1 MTLFLAGIGIVLLGG
16 FGALV
21 AGLLGRR
28 GSAVAAGGA
37 VVGGLLAVAPALAV
51 LLGRPVESLHLPW
64 SMPGG
69 AFRLSLDPLSA
80 VFLLPTLLLSALAA
94 VYGVE
99 YLDSCRSPRR
109 LGVAWCAFD
118 LLAASMALV
127 LTAGNGLLFLLAWEV
142 MALASF
148 VLVVFE
154 HEKREVRRAGWT
166 YLVATHLG
174 TAALLAML
182 ALMGGAAGS
191 FDFAEFARVAASQA
205 GLPDLLFVLALIGFG
220 TKAGFMPLH
229 IWLPEAHPAAPS
241 HVSAVM
247 SGVMIKTGIYG
258 LVRLL
263 TLLPHP
269 PAWWGWLLVG
279 IGVTSG
285 VLGVLFA
292 LAQHDLKRLLAYS
305 SVENIGIISLA
316 LGLGLLGVAS
326 GMPALAVLGFAGGLL
341 HVLNHALFKGLL
353 FLGAGAVLH
362 GAGTRELDQL
372 GGLLRRM
379 PRTGVG
385 FLMGAVAISGLPPL
399 NGFVGEF
406 LIYAGAFRG
415 TLEAGGRVPTVVS
428 TLLAIGALAL
438 IGGLAAACFTR
449 AFGIVF
455 LGEPRTEQAAGAH
468 EVGPAMR
475 WPMAILAAA
484 CAAVGLCP
492 AGALALLAPAI
503 RLVARQPELL
513 LAAVLTDAGRVL
525 WMLALG
531 ALGVLAC
538 LLLLAALR
546 RRLLAGRR
554 VEATVTWDCGYARPS
569 ARMQYTA
576 SSFAQPLTALFHLVL
591 RTRVRLAA
599 PAGLFPPHGAFATET
614 LDTFREGLFRPA
626 FAGLE
631 WLLGRLRLLQH
642 GRIQLYVL
650 YIVLT
655 LIALMA
661 WRLP

>member
-1 MTLFLAGIGIVLLGG
+1 MGIFLAGIGLMVLGG
-16 FGALV
+16 LGALL
-21 AGLLGRR
+21 AGLAGRR
-28 GSAVAAGGA
+28 GSAVGAGSAALGGVLAA
-37 VVGGLLAVAPALAV
+37 VPALAV
-51 LLGRPVESLHLPW
+51 LLGGPWGRFHAAW

-69 AFRLSLDPLSA
+69 AFRLSLDPLAA
-80 VFLLPTLLLSALAA
+80 VFLLPTLSLTALAA
-94 VYGVE
+94 IYGVE
-99 YLDSCRSPRR
+99 YLGSCRSPRR
-109 LGVAWCAFD
+109 LGVSWGAFN

-127 LTAGNGLLFLLAWEV
+127 LVADNGLLFLLAWEV

-148 VLVVFE
+148 VLVVFD

-182 ALMGGAAGS
+182 AVMGGAAGS
-191 FDFAEFARVAASQA
+191 FDFAEFARVAASEP

-229 IWLPEAHPAAPS
+229 IWLPDAHPAAPS

-258 LVRLL
+258 LLRLL
-263 TLLPHP
+263 TLLPQP
-269 PAWWGWLLVG
+269 PAWWGWVLVG

-305 SVENIGIISLA
+305 SVENIGIVSLG

-326 GMPALAVLGFAGGLL
+326 GMPALAVLGFGGGLL
-341 HVLNHALFKGLL
+341 HVLNHALCKGLL

-362 GAGTRELDQL
+362 AAGTREIDRL

-379 PRTGVG
+379 PRTGLG
-385 FLMGAVAISGLPPL
+385 FLVGAAAISGLPPL

-406 LIYAGAFRG
+406 LIYLGAFRG
-415 TLEAGGRVPTVVS
+415 TLEGGGRVATVVP
-428 TLLAIGALAL
+428 TLLAIGGLAL

-455 LGEPRTEQAAGAH
+455 LGEPRSAEAGRAR

-475 WPMAILAAA
+475 WPMGALAAA

-503 RLVARQPELL
+503 RQVARQPEPL
-513 LAAVLTDAGRVL
+513 LAAVLADTGRLL
-525 WMLALG
+525 WMLTLG
-531 ALGVLAC
+531 ATGLLACC
-538 LLLLAALR
+538 LLLALLR

-554 VEATVTWDCGYARPS
+554 VEETVTWDCGYARPS
-569 ARMQYTA
+569 VRMQYTA
-576 SSFAQPLTALFHLVL
+576 SSFSQPLTGLFHLLL
-591 RTRVRLAA
+591 RTRERLVS
-599 PAGLFPPHGAFATET
+599 PAGLFPPPGSFATET
-614 LDTFREGLFRPA
+614 PDTFREGLFRPA

-631 WLLGRLRLLQH
+631 KLLGRLRLLQH

-650 YIVLT
+650 YIVVT
-655 LIALMA
+655 LLALMA